1 MRSLATGLRSAA
13 HRQKKNPP
21 RGCGP
26 TSAGGRGLRERGGG
40 GGGSADDVASV
51 PAEPSSGNLTDSS
64 TFDFRRA
71 PAIADAE
78 IDRLRAPEQRGI

>member
-1 MRSLATGLRSAA
+1 MNAKLAAGLRSTA

-26 TSAGGRGLRERGGG
+26 TSAGGRGFRERGGG
-40 GGGSADDVASV
+40 GGGVSVDDVASV

-64 TFDFRRA
+64 KFDSGVR
-71 PAIADAE
+71 
-78 IDRLRAPEQRGI
+78 QR